1 MIIGVLALQGGV
13 AEHAEMIRGL
23 HHLPREIRRAGDLAG
38 IAALILPG
46 GESTT
51 MNKLIDIFGLREP
64 LADAAR
70 RVPTM
75 GTCAGLILLS
85 QLGVLDVDVERNA
98 FGPQVDSESLALPWG
113 EGEITA
119 AFIRAPAITR
129 TGRDVETLSTYR
141 GRTVAVR
148 QGGVLGLSFHPEL
161 TGDTTAHRAL
171 LDAARDPATN

>member
-1 MIIGVLALQGGV
+1 MIVGILALQGGV

-23 HHLPREIRRAGDLAG
+23 GHDPRSIRRAADLEG
-38 IAALILPG
+38 IDALILPG

-51 MNKLIDIFGLREP
+51 MNKLIDIFDLRQP
-64 LADAAR
+64 LTEAAH

-129 TGRDVETLSTYR
+129 AGRDVEALSTYR

-148 QGGVLGLSFHPEL
+148 QGNVLGMSFHPEL
-161 TGDTTAHRAL
+161 TGDATAHRAL
-171 LDAARDPATN
+171 LHAV

>member
-1 MIIGVLALQGGV
+1 MIVGILALQGGV
-13 AEHAEMIRGL
+13 AEHAEMVRGL
-23 HHLPREIRRAGDLAG
+23 GHEPRGIRRAGDLAG
-38 IAALILPG
+38 VDALILPG

-51 MNKLIDIFGLREP
+51 LNKLLDVFGLRQP
-64 LADAAR
+64 LADTAV

-113 EGEITA
+113 DGEITA

-129 TGRDVETLSTYR
+129 TGAGVETLSTYR

-148 QGGVLGLSFHPEL
+148 QGDVLGMSFHPEL
-161 TGDTTAHRAL
+161 TGDATAHRML
-171 LDAARDPATN
+171 LHSAQTPATN